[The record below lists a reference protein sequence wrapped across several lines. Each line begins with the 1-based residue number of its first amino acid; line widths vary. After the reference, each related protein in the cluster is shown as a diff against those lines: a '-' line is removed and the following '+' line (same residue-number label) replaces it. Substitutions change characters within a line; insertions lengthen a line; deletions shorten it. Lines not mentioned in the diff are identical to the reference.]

1 MRRFLLIL
9 VIGVIMCGLWFRHA
23 LSPVD
28 STDTKEA
35 SFTVQSGQSIGIIA
49 ANLKE
54 RGLIRSPL
62 VFKWYARLTGVA
74 GKLQAGSFAVSPSA
88 SSSEIIAILHSGK
101 TQEFLITVPEGYT
114 VADID
119 ALFAAKGLGEP
130 GDIIACAFTCDFSSF
145 DFLPP
150 TGAQGGEEFKIGSK
164 LEGYL
169 FPETYS
175 VSPTDYVPKFALERM
190 LGTFRKRIVTEY
202 AEDISKSGYTL
213 HEVVTMASLVEE
225 ESRHDEERAQ
235 VAGILWKRLEN
246 AVVLGVDATTRYRL
260 NKMREVLTKADV
272 EIQSAYNTRRTQ
284 GLPPSPIANPS
295 ENSVIAALKPTESQY
310 WYYLH
315 DNTGAIRYAVTNDEH
330 NRNRAKYL
338 GN

>member
-1 MRRFLLIL
+1 MRRLLLIL
-9 VIGVIMCGLWFRHA
+9 VIGVLLFGLWFRHA

-28 STDTKEA
+28 AKDAKEA
-35 SFTVQSGQSIGIIA
+35 SFIVQPGQSIGIIA

-54 RGLIRSPL
+54 RELIRSPW

-74 GKLQAGSFAVSPSA
+74 GKLQAGSFAVTPSA
-88 SSSEIIAILHSGK
+88 SSPEIIAILHSGK
-101 TQEFLITVPEGYT
+101 TQEFLVTVPEGYT

-119 ALFAAKGLGEP
+119 ALFAAKGLGVP
-130 GDIIACAFTCDFSSF
+130 GDIIDCAFTCDFSTF
-145 DFLPP
+145 DFLPAA
-150 TGAQGGEEFKIGSK
+150 GAQGGEEYKIGSR

-175 VSPTDYVPKFALERM
+175 VSPADYVPKFTLERM
-190 LGTFRKRIVTEY
+190 LGTFRRRVVTAY
-202 AEDISKSGYTL
+202 AEDIRQSGYTL
-213 HEVVTMASLVEE
+213 HEIVTMASLVEE
-225 ESRHDEERAQ
+225 ESRHDQERAQ
-235 VAGILWKRLEN
+235 IAGILWKRLEN
-246 AVVLGVDATTRYRL
+246 GVALGVDATTRYRL

-272 EIQSAYNTRRTQ
+272 EIQSAYNTRRTL
-284 GLPPSPIANPS
+284 GLPPSPIANPGES
-295 ENSVIAALKPTESQY
+295 SVIAALKPIESRY

-330 NRNRAKYL
+330 NQNRARYL